1 MKKCFSDLR
10 CTMSR
15 EASTSSYMFHSCL
28 LEAEGYAKSRNSLK
42 HQLSYMRLFQ
52 EDPNDDPISEKIFK
66 KMSEAPLTNFGC
78 ESNFAQLDLECRRG
92 SGQTTLQ
99 TMSNRNMVKT
109 NQYFNTEE
117 WKQLSPE
124 LRAKSWKDARSGEA
138 AKIVRSMQQDFLNK
152 VKAAESLARQAKISK
167 KAKKNEKCLKLLE
180 EVKDHGGPITPNDI
194 HKLDLLTDSEIL
206 TEVRYLRQTVAP
218 NIREKRKVDRKF
230 LKFSKSELIQQI
242 KSVLKPENEEIGDI
256 NTLLMNSLKLAT
268 AAHDQSAVDVVNEG
282 EELAGEV
289 SLGTV
294 AIFEGPL
301 GERKVGVV
309 LTKDTLQFYQPSR
322 YGFEPEDLT
331 SEICDWKIT
340 TTIEDFD
347 FISRRTGVYLRCSL
361 RKEDL

>member
-1 MKKCFSDLR
+1 M
-10 CTMSR
+10 
-15 EASTSSYMFHSCL
+15 
-28 LEAEGYAKSRNSLK
+28 
-42 HQLSYMRLFQ
+42 
-52 EDPNDDPISEKIFK
+52 
-66 KMSEAPLTNFGC
+66 
-78 ESNFAQLDLECRRG
+78 
-92 SGQTTLQ
+92 
-99 TMSNRNMVKT
+99 
-109 NQYFNTEE
+109 
-117 WKQLSPE
+117 
-124 LRAKSWKDARSGEA
+124 
-138 AKIVRSMQQDFLNK
+138 
-152 VKAAESLARQAKISK
+152 KAAESLARQAKISK

-361 RKEDL
+361 RKKDL